1 MSRTKYRDKLFIYRR
16 KLKAFFEG
24 IVFYICWVFPVQP
37 YKVVMWTMEGK
48 GGYGDSPKYI
58 TEEMIRRNT
67 VQNKKFEIIWLS
79 NYGPSGLG
87 DKEFPDYVKVVKDSL
102 WNRAYHLSTAGFWVG
117 NTRTIYGTKKRHKTV
132 YIQTWH
138 AIAGTK
144 PIGKFRGDK
153 LPEIA
158 KIISEYDSNLI
169 DYVLSGNEW
178 SCKMWPDGLIYYG
191 EILKSGVP
199 RCDVLFEGKGQI
211 RRKYREKYNIP
222 LDSGIILYAPTFRGG
237 SQNGK
242 RSVIADVGHLDFER
256 LIKAV
261 GDKFGGSWY
270 VFFRRH
276 PQVAGF
282 SNEAA
287 TEKKGNR
294 VIDVSWY
301 PDMNELIAASDILI
315 TDYSSSVFESIIIN
329 QAVFLYMED
338 KEEYIRDRG
347 DLLFDINELPFPAA
361 YDMDGLEKQIDMF
374 DVEAYERNV
383 DEFKKK
389 MGMFEDG
396 RASVR
401 VVDFIEEKL
410 NSNITKDNLRQG
422 VSR

>member
-1 MSRTKYRDKLFIYRR
+1 MCRSRYEDKFFIYRR
-16 KLKAFFEG
+16 KLKAFFQSF
-24 IVFYICWVFPVQP
+24 VFHVCWIFPVQP

-58 TEEMIRRNT
+58 AEEMIRRNV
-67 VQNKKFEIIWLS
+67 VQGKKFQIIWLS
-79 NYGPSGLG
+79 DCRTSSLT
-87 DKEFPDYVKVVKDSL
+87 DKEFPHYVKVVKNSL

-117 NTRTIYGTKKRHKTV
+117 NTRTSYGTKKRRKTV

-138 AIAGTK
+138 AVAGIK
-144 PIGKFRGDK
+144 PIGKFRGAR

-191 EILKSGVP
+191 EILRSGVP
-199 RCDVLFEGKGQI
+199 RCDILFGGKGQM
-211 RRKYREKYNIP
+211 RSKYREKYSIP

-242 RSVIADVGHLDFER
+242 RSVTADIGHLDFER
-256 LIKAV
+256 LIKSV
-261 GDKFGGSWY
+261 GGKFGGNWY
-270 VFFRRH
+270 VFLRLH
-276 PQVAGF
+276 PQVAEF

-287 TEKKGNR
+287 EKKGNR
-294 VIDVSWY
+294 VIDVSRY

-329 QAVFLYMED
+329 QTVFLYMED
-338 KEEYIRDRG
+338 KEEYIKDRG

-361 YDMDGLEKQIDMF
+361 HDMDELEKQIGMF
-374 DVEAYERNV
+374 DAEAYERNV
-383 DEFKKK
+383 NEFKKK
-389 MGMFEDG
+389 LGMFEDG
-396 RASVR
+396 RASAR
-401 VVDFIEEKL
+401 VVDFIENKL
-410 NSNITKDNLRQG
+410 NSNTFQINLR
-422 VSR
+422 